1 MHSKESEIE
10 QVFLSGP
17 DYHYS
22 KVEEC
27 SRKTDKQL
35 RKEGRPLS
43 CNVRLT
49 AMAKV
54 QVLNVAVLDNPS
66 PFGNPFQFEVTFECM
81 EDLPEDLEWK
91 IIYVGSAESEEYDQT
106 LDSVLVGP
114 VPAGRH
120 MFVFQADAPN
130 TGLIPESD
138 AVGVT
143 VVLITCTYR
152 GQEFIRIG
160 YYVNNEYM
168 DTELREN
175 PPLKPDYG
183 QLQRNILASNPRV
196 TRFHINWEGCAEKM
210 EDSENVDP
218 APNAMLPPSCT
229 PGKAPPL
236 GLVPDNSMDCL

>member
-1 MHSKESEIE
+1 
-10 QVFLSGP
+10 
-17 DYHYS
+17 
-22 KVEEC
+22 
-27 SRKTDKQL
+27 
-35 RKEGRPLS
+35 
-43 CNVRLT
+43 
-49 AMAKV
+49 MAKV

-66 PFGNPFQFEVTFECM
+66 PFGNPFQFEITFECM

-91 IIYVGSAESEEYDQT
+91 IIYVGSAESEEYDQV

-160 YYVNNEYM
+160 YYVNNEYT
-168 DTELREN
+168 DPELREN
-175 PPLKPDYG
+175 PPIKPDYT

-196 TRFHINWEGCAEKM
+196 TRFHINWEGCAERM

-218 APNAMLPPSCT
+218 TSNSMLPPSCL

-236 GLVPDNSMDCL
+236 